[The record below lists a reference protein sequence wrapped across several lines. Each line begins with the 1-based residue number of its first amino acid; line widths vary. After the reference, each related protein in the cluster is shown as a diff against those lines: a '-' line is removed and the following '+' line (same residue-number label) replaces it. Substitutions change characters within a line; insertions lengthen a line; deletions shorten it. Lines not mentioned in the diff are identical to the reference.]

1 LRVCD
6 RRTEVDES
14 WDASATCHNCG
25 ALGMSIFYELEDVPV
40 NSCLLL
46 PSREAAL
53 AFPKGRIR
61 LGFCESCGFISNV
74 LFDPALVEYSG
85 RYEET
90 QGFSPRFAA
99 FARDLASRLIER
111 YDLRDRDIL
120 EIGCGKGEFLALLCE
135 LGGNRGI
142 GIDPS
147 YVDSRLRSE
156 AAGRMRFIT
165 DFYSESYSHL
175 TADFVCCRHTLE
187 HIQPT
192 QEFLRMVRRSLG
204 DRWDTTV
211 FFEVPDVRRVLRELA
226 FWDIYYEHCSYF
238 TPGSLARLFRSCEF
252 DVLALARDFDDQY
265 LLIDARPG
273 NGSAGSVSEHEDD
286 LEELARDVASFK
298 EKYVS
303 AVAGWKR
310 DLQRIRER
318 GQRAVIWGS
327 GSKAV
332 AYLTTLQVG
341 EEIEFVVDINPFKQ
355 GMYLAGSGHKVLS
368 PDALRDYR
376 PDVVIVMNPIYCDE
390 IGRDL
395 DRMGVSAQLI
405 TL

>member
-1 LRVCD
+1 MRVCD
-6 RRTEVDES
+6 RRTGVDES

-25 ALGMSIFYELEDVPV
+25 ALGMSIFYELEGVPV

-99 FARDLASRLIER
+99 FARDLAGRLIER

-147 YVDSRLRSE
+147 YVDSRLHSE

-165 DFYSESYSHL
+165 DFYSERYSHL

-192 QEFLRMVRRSLG
+192 QDFLRMVRRSLK

-238 TPGSLARLFRSCEF
+238 TLGSLARLFRSCDF

-265 LLIDARPG
+265 LLIDARPS
-273 NGSAGSVSEHEDD
+273 NGSVGSVSEHEDD
-286 LEELARDVASFK
+286 PEELARDVTSFK
-298 EKYVS
+298 RRYVS
-303 AVAGWKR
+303 ALAGWKR

-341 EEIEFVVDINPFKQ
+341 EEIEFLVDINPFKQ

-368 PDALRDYR
+368 PDALRGYR
-376 PDVVIVMNPIYCDE
+376 PDVVIVMNPVYCDE
-390 IGRDL
+390 IQRDL
-395 DRMGVSAQLI
+395 DRMGVSAELI